1 MKTLSDFYRLFPS
14 HPAMIDRNARAIA
27 PQAIPAPATVAP
39 PANDDTR
46 EADAIR
52 RYRARDYG
60 TGYGRSSGYAS
71 KQTSYLRGWRP
82 GIFKLR

>member
-14 HPAMIDRNARAIA
+14 HPAMIGRNAQAIA
-27 PQAIPAPATVAP
+27 PQPVAAPVAVA

-46 EADAIR
+46 TESAP

-60 TGYGRSSGYAS
+60 TGYGRSSGYAG
-71 KQTSYLRGWRP
+71 TARSYGPAWRP
-82 GIFKLR
+82 SVFRLR